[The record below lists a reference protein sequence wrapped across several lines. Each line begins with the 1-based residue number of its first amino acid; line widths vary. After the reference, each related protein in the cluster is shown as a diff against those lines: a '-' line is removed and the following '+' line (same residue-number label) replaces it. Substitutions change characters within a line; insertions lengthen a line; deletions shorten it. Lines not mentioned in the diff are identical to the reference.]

1 MVEPLEQQ
9 RFILANQGRALNLES
24 ITIHQAGLHAY
35 SQVCLVNAAE
45 ALQGGMHKSNNDDD
59 NYQRASN
66 EKIPFMQASLNKS
79 VSPEALIDSQK
90 NNKNSSTLPQ
100 S

>member
-1 MVEPLEQQ
+1 MVELLEQQ

-35 SQVCLVNAAE
+35 SQVCLVNTAE
-45 ALQGGMHKSNNDDD
+45 VLQGGMHNNNNDD

-66 EKIPFMQASLNKS
+66 EKIPFMQTSLNKS
-79 VSPEALIDSQK
+79 VSPEAPMDSQK
-90 NNKNSSTLPQ
+90 DHENSSTLPQ